1 MWRGGGAGKVCN
13 KTTMKQHCGGS
24 YQYTA
29 TAGHWK
35 DPGSYRWGA
44 PSKRNNVFPS
54 LAGAT
59 GCGNVFLGFAMPFY
73 TENRTFAKTG
83 SGQT

>member
-1 MWRGGGAGKVCN
+1 
-13 KTTMKQHCGGS
+13 MKQHCGGS

-59 GCGNVFLGFAMPFY
+59 GCGNVFFRVCDAILY
-73 TENRTFAKTG
+73 
-83 SGQT
+83 